1 MRKILVLLFT
11 VFLSLTGYSQVKS
24 TNYSVGMNY
33 LNNYVFNGR
42 SDSLNMTYFIP
53 SFTYENENGL
63 TLNSDIY
70 FISNSANKGFD
81 FLELNAEYEF
91 DIYKKLSGGVNATKF
106 FSNGK
111 SDSFIGN
118 LSFTVGGYLSQD
130 LGIFELS
137 SDFDL
142 LKGSGYSDIR
152 ISPGIEKTFSWEKG
166 DHYFE
171 IVPSFYAVFSTLNYF
186 EGYTNIRK
194 VNRLKSGPI
203 LPINT
208 TINTVVTNPG
218 FTFLAYEISLPLT
231 YETST
236 FGISVQPTFA
246 MPKNPIITNEI
257 TTTTAGGRVIN
268 TTTVNDTPYSERNLT
283 NLFYG
288 QINLY
293 LKF

>member
-118 LSFTVGGYLSQD
+118 L
-130 LGIFELS
+130 
-137 SDFDL
+137 
-142 LKGSGYSDIR
+142 
-152 ISPGIEKTFSWEKG
+152 
-166 DHYFE
+166 
-171 IVPSFYAVFSTLNYF
+171 
-186 EGYTNIRK
+186 
-194 VNRLKSGPI
+194 
-203 LPINT
+203 
-208 TINTVVTNPG
+208 
-218 FTFLAYEISLPLT
+218 
-231 YETST
+231 
-236 FGISVQPTFA
+236 
-246 MPKNPIITNEI
+246 
-257 TTTTAGGRVIN
+257 
-268 TTTVNDTPYSERNLT
+268 
-283 NLFYG
+283 
-288 QINLY
+288 
-293 LKF
+293 

>member
-1 MRKILVLLFT
+1 MKKIHLLLLLLILTRT
-11 VFLSLTGYSQVKS
+11 VFAQEKTS
-24 TNYSVGMNY
+24 NYSVGMNY
-33 LNNYVFNGR
+33 LTNYVFNGR

-53 SFTYENENGL
+53 SFTYENQNGL

-118 LSFTVGGYLSQD
+118 LSYTLGGYLSQD
-130 LGIFELS
+130 LVFFELS

-166 DHYFE
+166 DRYFE
-171 IVPSFYAVFSTLNYF
+171 INPSVYAVFSTLNYF
-186 EGYTNIRK
+186 EGYTNTRK
-194 VNRLKSGPI
+194 INRLKSGSI
-203 LPINT
+203 LPTNT
-208 TINTVVTNPG
+208 TVNTVVTNPG
-218 FTFLAYEISLPLT
+218 LTFLAYEIAMPFT
-231 YETST
+231 FETST
-236 FGISVQPTFA
+236 YGISVQPTFA
-246 MPKNPIITNEI
+246 IPKNPIFTNEI
-257 TTTTAGGRVIN
+257 TTTTVGGRVIN
-268 TTTVNDTPYSERNLT
+268 TSTVNDTPYSERNLT